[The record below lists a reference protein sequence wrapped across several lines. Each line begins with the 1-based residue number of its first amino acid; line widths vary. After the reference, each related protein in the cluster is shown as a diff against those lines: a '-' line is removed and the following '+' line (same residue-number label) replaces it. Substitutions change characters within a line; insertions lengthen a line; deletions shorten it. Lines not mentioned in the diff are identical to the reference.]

1 MGCYGIMYTICRK
14 GLLKDVYHLY
24 WGGEGYYKMCITCS
38 GEGRGIIRC
47 VSPVVGMGYYK
58 MCITCS
64 GEWGII
70 RCVSPVV
77 GMGYYKMCITCS
89 GEGVIRCVSPVVG
102 SGVL

>member
-1 MGCYGIMYTICRK
+1 
-14 GLLKDVYHLY
+14 
-24 WGGEGYYKMCITCS
+24 
-38 GEGRGIIRC
+38 
-47 VSPVVGMGYYK
+47 

-89 GEGVIRCVSPVVG
+89 GD
-102 SGVL
+102 GVL